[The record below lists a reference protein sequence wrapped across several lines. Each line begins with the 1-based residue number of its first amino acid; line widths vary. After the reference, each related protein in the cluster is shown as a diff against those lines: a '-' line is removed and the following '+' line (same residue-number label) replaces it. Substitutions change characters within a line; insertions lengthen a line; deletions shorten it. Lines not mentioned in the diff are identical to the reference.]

1 MGQRT
6 VTYRERRRLRRYKKT
21 LWGSALEAFGGKP
34 APPGMLRR
42 TRTVC
47 FFLKWAEHTGI
58 YD

>member
-1 MGQRT
+1 MLESCRQ
-6 VTYRERRRLRRYKKT
+6 RRRLRRYKRT
-21 LWGSALEAFGGKP
+21 LWGGALEAFGGKP

-47 FFLKWAEHTGI
+47 FFLKWAEHAGI